1 MWNPQPSF
9 AVRMRYAGEASSPS
23 RARHGGR
30 WRAAIRTADSARL
43 VCSGADFFGAR
54 DPPYLLFLQPYWL
67 PYTMVSITTIE
78 AMMSQTA
85 KVFTNGRSQAVR
97 LPAAFRFDTK
107 EVFIRQDELTG
118 DIILSRKPPDWKG
131 FFAALD
137 GVEVPSDF
145 LSDRD
150 QGDAG
155 DRDPFADVRA

>member
-1 MWNPQPSF
+1 M
-9 AVRMRYAGEASSPS
+9 
-23 RARHGGR
+23 
-30 WRAAIRTADSARL
+30 
-43 VCSGADFFGAR
+43 
-54 DPPYLLFLQPYWL
+54 
-67 PYTMVSITTIE
+67 E

-107 EVFIRQDELTG
+107 EVFIRQDERTG

-137 GVEVPSDF
+137 GVEVPADF
-145 LSDRD
+145 LADRD

-155 DRDPFADVRA
+155 DRDPFADVPA